1 MSCVR
6 CVITSLHDMT
16 LHHSCDHHDDIF
28 RPEKECPEL
37 PDPDNGQVHLTGR
50 NFQVSGIV
58 TFLTSIIIV
67 TVQDRAVYTC
77 DGGYRLVGVEKVRVC
92 LIIIMMVITEIIT
105 QVVCQTSG
113 QWSGAMP
120 QCVRAQGESPDG
132 CFSYLDK
139 CLDYCGVA
147 ASPSAEKF

>member
-1 MSCVR
+1 MSVNNNIPLSDAGCQNKRKLCLCDGLCGMSCVR

-67 TVQDRAVYTC
+67 TFLTSIIIVTVQDRAVYTC
-77 DGGYRLVGVEKVRVC
+77 DGGYRLVGVEKVRV
-92 LIIIMMVITEIIT
+92 
-105 QVVCQTSG
+105 S
-113 QWSGAMP
+113 
-120 QCVRAQGESPDG
+120 
-132 CFSYLDK
+132 
-139 CLDYCGVA
+139 
-147 ASPSAEKF
+147 